1 MKVIDDIIETTARV
15 HGLQFAKTGAL
26 SYLVNGKTVDFRTI
40 EISRSYRL
48 TADLI
53 NMRLKC
59 AIGPYCHEDEAICE
73 LNNG

>member
-1 MKVIDDIIETTARV
+1 MKVIDDIIETAARV
-15 HGLQFAKTGAL
+15 HGLQFARLGDL
-26 SYLVNGKTVDFRTI
+26 SYLVNGKTVNFRPI

-59 AIGPYCHEDEAICE
+59 AIEQYCHEED
-73 LNNG
+73 LNGYFA